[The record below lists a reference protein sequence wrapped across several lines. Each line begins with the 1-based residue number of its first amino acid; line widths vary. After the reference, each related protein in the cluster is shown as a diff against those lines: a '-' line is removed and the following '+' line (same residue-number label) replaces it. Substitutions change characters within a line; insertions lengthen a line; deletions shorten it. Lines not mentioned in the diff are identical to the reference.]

1 MNEAVVKNVYSDKKQ
16 ILKKMWVVMFLNVF
30 VREFFVKTCLD
41 FSIAQY
47 MEDFYILN
55 ITKKVF
61 ALQIWKEKKNIFTD
75 ILECS
80 INKKLL

>member
-1 MNEAVVKNVYSDKKQ
+1 M
-16 ILKKMWVVMFLNVF
+16 LKSV
-30 VREFFVKTCLD
+30 FVKTCLD

-61 ALQIWKEKKNIFTD
+61 ALQI
-75 ILECS
+75 
-80 INKKLL
+80 